1 MAFVYRIA
9 ANEHGTGMVGLL
21 GKMGE
26 NSSPFFAFRQG
37 GHAEEPLFPP
47 RSRSVAISPR
57 CCEERLPDI
66 QVFRNDAMRGD
77 PVRDLQDDLRKGEVV
92 KWFDLNLFQ
101 PKANSSHPGKLHFHI
116 F

>member
-1 MAFVYRIA
+1 
-9 ANEHGTGMVGLL
+9 
-21 GKMGE
+21 
-26 NSSPFFAFRQG
+26 
-37 GHAEEPLFPP
+37 
-47 RSRSVAISPR
+47 
-57 CCEERLPDI
+57 
-66 QVFRNDAMRGD
+66 MRGD